1 MCLFLAAVAD
11 QSNIQYTTLM
21 QLSLQTDYALR
32 TLMALAT
39 APRQLSVDEIA
50 RRYDISRNHLAKVAQ
65 RLQAEGYVETFRGRG
80 GGMRL
85 ARPASEIAVGDVVRR
100 IENLDA
106 FAGCFEG
113 GSGCVVAGLCSLKPA
128 LAGALG
134 AFLAHLDAITLE
146 DLLPDVPAFLRQL
159 EATAAARALKA
170 A

>member
-1 MCLFLAAVAD
+1 
-11 QSNIQYTTLM
+11 M

-39 APRQLSVDEIA
+39 AQRQLSVDEIA
-50 RRYDISRNHLAKVAQ
+50 RRYEISRNHLAKVVQ

-85 ARPASEIAVGDVVRR
+85 ARPPSAITVGDVVRR
-100 IENLDA
+100 VENLDS
-106 FAGCFEG
+106 FAGCFDG
-113 GSGCVVAGLCSLKPA
+113 GGGCVVAGLCALKPA

-146 DLLPDVPAFLRQL
+146 DLLPDIPEFLRQL
-159 EATAAARALKA
+159 EAIAAAGALEHA
-170 A
+170 H